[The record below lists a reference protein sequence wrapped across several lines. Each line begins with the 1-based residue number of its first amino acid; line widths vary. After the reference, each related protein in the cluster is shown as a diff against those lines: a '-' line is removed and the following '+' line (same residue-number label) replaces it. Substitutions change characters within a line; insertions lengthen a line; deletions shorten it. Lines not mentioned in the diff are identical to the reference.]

1 MYIDVK
7 KKPCLIAGGGKVAYR
22 KAVVM
27 LDFEA
32 EVQVVAPQVCGEL
45 LALSPLVDIQ
55 TRPVSEEDCVGKT
68 LVIAAMDD
76 AARNHEIAQF
86 CKASGIPV
94 NAVDQKEDC
103 SFIFPSYV
111 RAHDLVAAFSSGG
124 KSPVMTQYLK
134 AREQEILT
142 KELGELNDCLGSY
155 RDEVQRRVPTEE
167 LRKEVYLEI
176 LALGLEKGET
186 PSHEE
191 IENILEQTK
200 K

>member
-32 EVQVVAPQVCGEL
+32 DVQVIAPEICEEL
-45 LALSPLVDIQ
+45 AALSPLVSLQ
-55 TRPVSEEDCVGKT
+55 KRLVFKEDCLGKT
-68 LVIAAMDD
+68 LVILATDD
-76 AARNHEIAQF
+76 PALNHEIAEF
-86 CKASGIPV
+86 CKVSGIPV

-111 RAHDLVAAFSSGG
+111 REHDLVAAFSSGG

-155 RDEVQRRVPTEE
+155 RDEVQQRIPTEE
-167 LRKEVYLEI
+167 LRKEVYRKILE
-176 LALGLEKGET
+176 LGLEKGET
-186 PSHEE
+186 PSHDE
-191 IENILEQTK
+191 IEKIITQNM
-200 K
+200 